1 MIIEKGTRK
10 TMKNGAKQR
19 KKNKKRK
26 SKSLK
31 NKNTEQNGEEPG
43 N

>member
-1 MIIEKGTRK
+1 MIIEKRKRK